1 MPKNGRRSTR
11 IGSPSREQ
19 ERTPGGGP
27 GHRRA
32 ILGVFAHPD
41 DETSGAGGT
50 FTRYAREGVQI
61 VVATATLGEQGNLGT
76 GGSKIRRAELPQV
89 RERELRQVLQSYGA
103 RPPVLLGYRDQEV
116 KDADFAEL
124 TGKVHRVMVDTRPDV
139 VITFGPRGI
148 SDHDDHVTVHRAAVE
163 AFHRYRESVPG
174 ARLYYVAI
182 PKAFVDAVEFDL
194 DLDGPEVDPHVLVDI
209 SDTLAVK
216 VQALRT
222 YSSQQDAQELADMFE
237 QRAPAFEAFHQA
249 YPPWTEERTVAGF
262 WED

>member
-1 MPKNGRRSTR
+1 MPKSGRRNTKT
-11 IGSPSREQ
+11 GSPAREQ
-19 ERTPGGGP
+19 QQTPGGGP
-27 GHRRA
+27 GPRRV

-50 FTRYAREGVQI
+50 FTRYAREGVEI
-61 VVATATLGEQGNLGT
+61 VVATATRGEQGHLGT
-76 GGSKIRRAELPQV
+76 GDSKIRRAELPQV

-103 RPPVLLGYRDQEV
+103 RPPVFLGYRDQEV

-124 TGKVHRVMVDTRPDV
+124 TGKVHRVMMDTRPDV

-163 AFHRYRESVPG
+163 AFHRYRESVSG

-182 PKAFVDAVEFDL
+182 PKAFVEEVGM

-209 SDTLAVK
+209 AGTLAVK

-222 YSSQQDAQELADMFE
+222 YSSQQDAQQLADMFE
-237 QRAPAFEAFHQA
+237 QRAPAFEGFHQA
-249 YPPWTEERTVAGF
+249 YPPWTVERTVAGF